1 MKWLQNDQ
9 VSLSPDEEKILL
21 ETGKQIFSTE
31 FPNPEGRGCPSREI
45 LRKLVYRTESL
56 TLKDREHWL
65 DHISACS
72 PCFNAFSGFRDTFIK
87 KKRVKRSIVV
97 AVVGVGL
104 LSWLWFLKNNLF
116 HPPGQ
121 PSIVKEQPV
130 PTPEPVPPSSQVP
143 PSTQK
148 QQSVEVQVAVLDLR
162 FRGVARGENNSR
174 DGDLH
179 LPRGRLKLSI
189 YLPIGSDE
197 GTYEVRVSGRQ
208 KQVAKAKGKAS
219 IQDHRNVLAVE
230 IDTSAFDPGKATLS
244 IRQKAWGWSTYP
256 LRLK

>member
-1 MKWLQNDQ
+1 M
-9 VSLSPDEEKILL
+9 
-21 ETGKQIFSTE
+21 
-31 FPNPEGRGCPSREI
+31 
-45 LRKLVYRTESL
+45 
-56 TLKDREHWL
+56 
-65 DHISACS
+65 
-72 PCFNAFSGFRDTFIK
+72 
-87 KKRVKRSIVV
+87 
-97 AVVGVGL
+97 
-104 LSWLWFLKNNLF
+104 
-116 HPPGQ
+116 
-121 PSIVKEQPV
+121 
-130 PTPEPVPPSSQVP
+130 
-143 PSTQK
+143 
-148 QQSVEVQVAVLDLR
+148 AVLDLR
-162 FRGVARGENNSR
+162 LRGVARGENNSR
-174 DGDLH
+174 DGDLD